1 MASWYTQEYQ
11 IEDLKRIVNRL
22 NDAIDVC
29 CNAKSIDNN
38 QPDTYNESYPFATGY
53 SKSAMRETQED
64 LQRVIDKIGAKDDW
78 IKWLQYN
85 PTFKG

>member
-1 MASWYTQEYQ
+1 MANWYTQEYQ
-11 IEDLKRIVNRL
+11 IEDLKRIINRL

-38 QPDTYNESYPFATGY
+38 QPDTYDESYPFATGY

-64 LQRVIDKIGAKDDW
+64 LRRVIEKIGAKDD
-78 IKWLQYN
+78 
-85 PTFKG
+85 

>member
-11 IEDLKRIVNRL
+11 IEDLKRIINRL

-29 CNAKSIDNN
+29 CNAKSIDTNK
-38 QPDTYNESYPFATGY
+38 PDTYDESYPFATGY

-64 LQRVIDKIGAKDDW
+64 LRRVIEKIGAKDD
-78 IKWLQYN
+78 
-85 PTFKG
+85 

>member
-1 MASWYTQEYQ
+1 MANWYTKDQQ
-11 IEDLKRIVNRL
+11 IEVLKRIIRSL

-29 CNAKSIDNN
+29 YNAKSIDNN

-64 LQRVIDKIGAKDDW
+64 LRRVIEKIGAEDE
-78 IKWLQYN
+78 
-85 PTFKG
+85 

>member
-29 CNAKSIDNN
+29 CNAKSIDAN
-38 QPDTYNESYPFATGY
+38 QPDTYDESYPFATGY

-64 LQRVIDKIGAKDDW
+64 LRRVIEKIGAKDD
-78 IKWLQYN
+78 
-85 PTFKG
+85 

>member
-1 MASWYTQEYQ
+1 MANWYTKDQQ

-29 CNAKSIDNN
+29 YNAKSIDNN
-38 QPDTYNESYPFATGY
+38 VPDTYNESYPFATGY

-64 LQRVIDKIGAKDDW
+64 LRRVIEKIGAEDD
-78 IKWLQYN
+78 
-85 PTFKG
+85 

>member
-11 IEDLKRIVNRL
+11 IEDLKRIVNRIK
-22 NDAIDVC
+22 DAIDVC

-64 LQRVIDKIGAKDDW
+64 LRRVIEKIGDKDD
-78 IKWLQYN
+78 
-85 PTFKG
+85 

>member
-1 MASWYTQEYQ
+1 MANWYTKEYQ

-22 NDAIDVC
+22 NDAIDIC

-38 QPDTYNESYPFATGY
+38 VPDTYNESYPFATGY

-64 LQRVIDKIGAKDDW
+64 LRRVIEKIGAEDE
-78 IKWLQYN
+78 
-85 PTFKG
+85 

>member
-1 MASWYTQEYQ
+1 MANWYTKDQQ
-11 IEDLKRIVNRL
+11 IEDLKRIIRSL

-64 LQRVIDKIGAKDDW
+64 LRRVIEKIGAEDE
-78 IKWLQYN
+78 
-85 PTFKG
+85 

>member
-29 CNAKSIDNN
+29 CKAKSIDNN
-38 QPDTYNESYPFATGY
+38 VPDTYNESYPFATGY
-53 SKSAMRETQED
+53 SKSAMRQTQED
-64 LQRVIDKIGAKDDW
+64 LQRVIDNIGAKDE
-78 IKWLQYN
+78 
-85 PTFKG
+85 

>member
-11 IEDLKRIVNRL
+11 IEDLKRIIRSL
-22 NDAIDVC
+22 NDAIAVC
-29 CNAKSIDNN
+29 YNAKSIDNN

-64 LQRVIDKIGAKDDW
+64 LRRVIEKIGAEDD
-78 IKWLQYN
+78 
-85 PTFKG
+85 

>member
-11 IEDLKRIVNRL
+11 IEDLKRIINRL

-64 LQRVIDKIGAKDDW
+64 LRRVIEKIGDKDD
-78 IKWLQYN
+78 
-85 PTFKG
+85 

>member
-22 NDAIDVC
+22 NDEIDVC

-64 LQRVIDKIGAKDDW
+64 LRRVIEKIGAKDD
-78 IKWLQYN
+78 
-85 PTFKG
+85 

>member
-11 IEDLKRIVNRL
+11 IEDLKRIINRL

-38 QPDTYNESYPFATGY
+38 QPDTYDESYPFATGY

>member
-11 IEDLKRIVNRL
+11 IEDLKRIIRSL

-29 CNAKSIDNN
+29 YNAKSIDNN
-38 QPDTYNESYPFATGY
+38 VPDTFNESYPYATGY

-64 LQRVIDKIGAKDDW
+64 LQRVIDKIGAKDD
-78 IKWLQYN
+78 
-85 PTFKG
+85 